1 METATASPSAVPR
14 LRRTLTLW
22 DLIFYGIVLIQPIAP
37 VPLYGVAQKL
47 SDGHF
52 VTIILIALFA
62 MLITAVSYG
71 RMGALYPT
79 AGSAYT
85 YVGKGLNPHLG
96 FLAGWAMIL
105 DYLLQPLINT
115 VWIATALHERY
126 VHQVPFWTW
135 AFIIAGIMTVLNLIG
150 IKASANANKV
160 LLGVMTV
167 VVAAFV
173 VLALK
178 FLYGGQGW
186 AGLFSLQ
193 PLYNPSTFDSHRIL
207 TATSFAALTYI
218 GFDGVTTLAEDVE
231 NPKRNVLLAVVLTC
245 IFAGT
250 CSAFEAYLGARIW
263 PDWRTF
269 PNLETAYMDICSR
282 VGGQILFNA
291 MGFILIVAAFGSGL
305 TGTLGA
311 ARLLFGMGRDG
322 VLPKKFFGQLKPG
335 TSTPSNNILLIGGL
349 AFAGAVMLYHIGN
362 AYEHAGELLNFGA
375 FLAFMGVNAAC
386 FWQFSVAD
394 KPAYIRRSAFLL
406 VALAAYV
413 VILTVNFALL
423 FHWLR
428 LDRLYKTLAASP
440 LLEIHRFAVI
450 GGIAL
455 GIAIIVIAIQT
466 CGFSW
471 KAFVNTIFP
480 FLGFGFCAVIWCN
493 LNTIAQT
500 VGGIWFAIGIL
511 YVGYKTNWFRSAPVM
526 IDFSD
531 Q

>member
-1 METATASPSAVPR
+1 MENTSAPSSAAPR

-96 FLAGWAMIL
+96 FLA
-105 DYLLQPLINT
+105 
-115 VWIATALHERY
+115 TALHERY
-126 VHQVPFWTW
+126 LPQIPYIAW
-135 AFIIAGIMTVLNLIG
+135 AALIAGIMTVLNLAG
-150 IKASANANKV
+150 VKSSARANKV
-160 LLGVMTV
+160 LLAVMSV
-167 VVAAFV
+167 VVAFFV
-173 VLALK
+173 WLAIRYLWHA
-178 FLYGGQGW
+178 QGW
-186 AGLFSLQ
+186 AGLLSTE
-193 PLYNPSTFDSHRIL
+193 PLYNPRTFNSHKIL

-245 IFAGT
+245 IFAGV
-250 CSAFEAYLGARIW
+250 CSAFEAYLGARVW
-263 PDWRTF
+263 PDWQSF
-269 PNLETAYMDICSR
+269 PNLETAFMDICSR
-282 VGGQILFNA
+282 VGGVVLFNA

-311 ARLLFGMGRDG
+311 ARLLFGMGRDN
-322 VLPKKFFGQLKPG
+322 VLPKKFFGYLKPG
-335 TSTPSNNILLIGGL
+335 SSTPTYNILLIGGL
-349 AFAGAVMLYHIGN
+349 AFLGAVLLNYIGS

-375 FLAFMGVNAAC
+375 FLAFMGVNFAC
-386 FWQFSVAD
+386 FWQFSVITKKTGAE
-394 KPAYIRRSAFLL
+394 RRL
-406 VALAAYV
+406 VRDA
-413 VILTVNFALL
+413 IL
-423 FHWLR
+423 
-428 LDRLYKTLAASP
+428 P
-440 LLEIHRFAVI
+440 LI
-450 GGIAL
+450 G
-455 GIAIIVIAIQT
+455 
-466 CGFSW
+466 
-471 KAFVNTIFP
+471 FV
-480 FLGFGFCAVIWCN
+480 FCLVIWLN
-493 LNTIAQT
+493 LNIIAKT
-500 VGGIWFAIGIL
+500 VGGIWFAVGLL

-531 Q
+531 S

>member
-1 METATASPSAVPR
+1 METASAAVSSAAPR

-85 YVGKGLNPHLG
+85 YVGRGLNPHLG

-115 VWIATALHERY
+115 VWISTALHERY
-126 VHQVPFWTW
+126 VQQVPFVVW
-135 AFIIAGIMTVLNLIG
+135 ALLIAGIMTILNLIG
-150 IKASANANKV
+150 VKASATANKV
-160 LLGVMTV
+160 LLAVMTV
-167 VVAAFV
+167 VVAAFI
-173 VLALK
+173 VLAIK

-186 AGLFSLQ
+186 TGLFSLQ
-193 PLYNPSTFDSHRIL
+193 PIYDPKTFDWTKIR

-245 IFAGT
+245 IFAGV
-250 CSAFEAYLGARIW
+250 CSGVEAYLGARVW
-263 PDWRTF
+263 PDWRSF
-269 PNLETAYMDICSR
+269 PEETTAFMDICRR
-282 VGGQILFNA
+282 VGGGVLFNA
-291 MGFILIVAAFGSGL
+291 MGVILIVAAFGSGL

-322 VLPKKFFGQLKPG
+322 VLPKGFFGHLKPG
-335 TSTPSNNILLIGGL
+335 TSTPTNNILLIGGL
-349 AFAGAVMLYHIGN
+349 AFAGAELLYHIGN

-375 FLAFMGVNAAC
+375 FLAFTGVNLAC
-386 FWQFSVAD
+386 FWQFTV
-394 KPAYIRRSAFLL
+394 
-406 VALAAYV
+406 LAQKKGIKWR
-413 VILTVNFALL
+413 ILQDALL
-423 FHWLR
+423 
-428 LDRLYKTLAASP
+428 P
-440 LLEIHRFAVI
+440 LI
-450 GGIAL
+450 GFL
-455 GIAIIVIAIQT
+455 V
-466 CGFSW
+466 CGY
-471 KAFVNTIFP
+471 
-480 FLGFGFCAVIWCN
+480 IWWN
-493 LNTIAQT
+493 LNQLAKT
-500 VGGIWFAIGIL
+500 VGGIWFAIGII

-531 Q
+531 S

>member
-1 METATASPSAVPR
+1 METATSSPSGVPR

-85 YVGKGLNPHLG
+85 YVGKGLNAHLG

-105 DYLLQPLINT
+105 DYILQPLINT
-115 VWIATALHERY
+115 VWISTALHERY
-126 VHQVPFWTW
+126 VHQVPFVVW
-135 AFIIAGIMTVLNLIG
+135 AAIIAAIMTLLNLAG
-150 IKASANANKV
+150 VKSSANTNKV
-160 LLGVMTV
+160 LLAVMSV
-167 VVAAFV
+167 VVVFFV
-173 VLALK
+173 VLAVK

-186 AGLFSLQ
+186 SGLFSMQ
-193 PLYNPSTFDSHRIL
+193 PLYDPKTFDSHKIL

-245 IFAGT
+245 IFAGV
-250 CSAFEAYLGARIW
+250 CSGIEAYLGSRVW
-263 PDWRTF
+263 PDWRSF
-269 PNLETAYMDICSR
+269 PNLETAFMDICSR
-282 VGGQILFNA
+282 VGGVILFNA
-291 MGFILIVAAFGSGL
+291 MGAILIVAAFGSGL

-322 VLPKKFFGQLKPG
+322 VLPKKFFGYLKPG
-335 TSTPSNNILLIGGL
+335 SSTPTYNILLIGFL
-349 AFAGAVMLYHIGN
+349 AFAGAVLLNYIGS
-362 AYEHAGELLNFGA
+362 AYQHAGELLNFGA
-375 FLAFMGVNAAC
+375 FLAFMGVNFAC
-386 FWQFSVAD
+386 FWQFWV
-394 KPAYIRRSAFLL
+394 RRQEGQRANLL
-406 VALAAYV
+406 RDA
-413 VILTVNFALL
+413 IL
-423 FHWLR
+423 
-428 LDRLYKTLAASP
+428 P
-440 LLEIHRFAVI
+440 VI
-450 GGIAL
+450 GFL
-455 GIAIIVIAIQT
+455 F
-466 CGFSW
+466 CG
-471 KAFVNTIFP
+471 
-480 FLGFGFCAVIWCN
+480 LIWIN
-493 LNTIAQT
+493 LNIVAKT
-500 VGGIWFAIGIL
+500 VGGIWFAIGLL

-531 Q
+531 S